1 MHQRRPGSHLTV
13 LTGAGISTGSGIP
26 DFRGPEG
33 TWTRHPDQAE
43 LLEIDRHVNDPA
55 VRAAGWAMWR
65 DHPAWTAVPSA
76 AHRAL
81 VELERADLLEA
92 VLTQNFDGLHQAA
105 GHGREHVIELHGSL
119 RTTSCLRCGA
129 RQATT
134 AVLDRLARDRDPEC
148 LECGGILKPDVVY
161 FGERLPEDALGRAIA
176 AAQDA
181 DVFLAIGSTLSVQ
194 PVASL
199 TGIAAEAGAEVI
211 IVNAEPTPYDHLA
224 SRVVREPIETAV
236 PELVAELIAR
246 G

>member
-1 MHQRRPGSHLTV
+1 MHQRRPGSHLTA

-33 TWTRHPDQAE
+33 TWTRHPEQAD

-55 VRAAGWAMWR
+55 IRMAGWAMWR
-65 DHPAWTAVPSA
+65 DHPAWSATPSV

-81 VELERADLLEA
+81 VELERAELLEA

-105 GHGREHVIELHGSL
+105 GHDPAQVVELHGGM

-134 AVLDRLARDRDPEC
+134 AVLARLERDRDPEC

-161 FGERLPEDALGRAIA
+161 FGERLPEDALGRAVA

-181 DVFLAIGSTLSVQ
+181 DVFLVIGSTLTVQ

-199 TGIAAEAGAEVI
+199 TEVAADAGAEVI
-211 IVNAEPTPYDHLA
+211 IVNAEPTPYNHLA
-224 SRVVREPIETAV
+224 SRVIREPIDTTV
-236 PELVAELIAR
+236 PELVRELIAR